1 VFNKFWQG
9 RVNLMMATIGGKIK
23 TKGPVTDMFTLVPAL
38 TPVYDLYVETLK
50 EAGFNDLIV

>member
-1 VFNKFWQG
+1 
-9 RVNLMMATIGGKIK
+9 MMATIGGKIK